1 MRVVIAMMKHETNTF
16 SPVPTP
22 LSRFDNGGPEWNGQA
37 LAAYSGTATPM
48 GAFIDLAKAEG
59 AEIVTP
65 VAAEAWPSGPVQD
78 SAYARLCDAIA
89 EEVDKGCD
97 LVLLDLHGA
106 MVTESLEDGE
116 GELVA
121 RLRALAP
128 ETPIAVALDLHA
140 NLSDKIVDNAD
151 VVTGFKT
158 YPHTDMYETGALAGE
173 IAFRALKGGCRPT
186 MAWGNRPM
194 LPHIMRQ
201 GSADSPMRELIA
213 AARQAEAD
221 GALAVS
227 VFGGFPHADIRDAG
241 IGVVA
246 VTDGDPDGARAICDA
261 ILDRAW
267 EHRHGFVYRSEP
279 AEDAVARAAKLAD
292 GPVLLLDH
300 CDNCGSGG
308 TQDVMAVLGEILR
321 QGLEDVA
328 AFAIHDPQA
337 VDAMMEA
344 GIGAEVTLDLGRQ
357 AGHAG
362 DRQGRRTAQRHRPGQ
377 AAVIRRVYDPRPHV
391 HRRHRGD
398 GPNRRPGHRQGR
410 DRGDRAPPRALG
422 CRLPAEP
429 WHRARGQ
436 ALHHAEIAG
445 ALAGRILAGGAPC
458 GRMRRR
464 RRDDFG
470 LRSARFPPGAAPD
483 IPARSRRRV
492 DLKLPGD
499 RGHFARGDTCVR
511 RLS

>member
-22 LSRFDNGGPEWNGQA
+22 LSRFGNGGPEWNGQA

-128 ETPIAVALDLHA
+128 ETPIAVALDLHG

-158 YPHTDMYETGALAGE
+158 YPHTDMYETGALAGQ

-241 IGVVA
+241 ISVVA
-246 VTDGDPDGARAICDA
+246 VTDGDLDGARAICDA

-267 EHRHGFVYRSEP
+267 EHRHGFVFRSEP
-279 AEDAVARAAKLAD
+279 AEDAIARAAKLAE

-344 GIGAEVTLDLGRQ
+344 GIGAEVTLDLGGKLDMP
-357 AGHAG
+357 AI
-362 DRQGRRTAQRHRPGQ
+362 GRVGEPLSVTGRVKLLSSGEYTIRGPMYTGVTVGMGRTAVLDTGKVEIVVIERHHEPWDVGCLQ
-377 AAVIRRVYDPRPHV
+377 SLGIEPAAKRFIMLKSRVHWRAGFWPVVRHVVECAGVGVTTSDYDQLEFRRV
-391 HRRHRGD
+391 
-398 GPNRRPGHRQGR
+398 RRPIFPL
-410 DRGDRAPPRALG
+410 DPD
-422 CRLPAEP
+422 
-429 WHRARGQ
+429 
-436 ALHHAEIAG
+436 AG
-445 ALAGRILAGGAPC
+445 
-458 GRMRRR
+458 
-464 RRDDFG
+464 
-470 LRSARFPPGAAPD
+470 
-483 IPARSRRRV
+483 
-492 DLKLPGD
+492 
-499 RGHFARGDTCVR
+499 
-511 RLS
+511 

>member
-22 LSRFDNGGPEWNGQA
+22 LSRFGNGGPEWDGQA

-97 LVLLDLHGA
+97 LILLDLHGA

-121 RLRALAP
+121 RLRDLAP
-128 ETPIAVALDLHA
+128 ETPIAVALDLHG
-140 NLSDKIVDNAD
+140 NLSDKIIDNAD

-227 VFGGFPHADIRDAG
+227 VFGGFPHADIHDAG

-246 VTDGDPDGARAICDA
+246 VTDGDADGARAICDA

-267 EHRHGFVYRSEP
+267 EHRQGFVFRSEP
-279 AEDAVARAAKLAD
+279 AEDAIARAAKLAD

-344 GIGAEVTLDLGRQ
+344 GIGAEVTLDLGGKLDMP
-357 AGHAG
+357 AI
-362 DRQGRRTAQRHRPGQ
+362 GRVGEPLSVTGRVKLLSSGEYTIRGPMYTGVTVGMGRTAVLDTGKAEIVVIERHHEPWDVGCLQ
-377 AAVIRRVYDPRPHV
+377 SLGIEPAAKRFIMLKSRVHWRAGFWPVVRHVVECAGVGVTTSDYDKLKFRRV
-391 HRRHRGD
+391 
-398 GPNRRPGHRQGR
+398 RRPIFPL
-410 DRGDRAPPRALG
+410 DPD
-422 CRLPAEP
+422 
-429 WHRARGQ
+429 
-436 ALHHAEIAG
+436 AG
-445 ALAGRILAGGAPC
+445 
-458 GRMRRR
+458 
-464 RRDDFG
+464 
-470 LRSARFPPGAAPD
+470 
-483 IPARSRRRV
+483 
-492 DLKLPGD
+492 
-499 RGHFARGDTCVR
+499 
-511 RLS
+511 

>member
-22 LSRFDNGGPEWNGQA
+22 ITRFGNGGPEWDGQA
-37 LAAYSGTATPM
+37 LAAYEKTATPM
-48 GAFIDLAKAEG
+48 GAFIDLARAEG

-65 VAAEAWPSGPVQD
+65 VAAEAWPSGPVED
-78 SAYARLCDAIA
+78 AAFARLSDAIA

-97 LVLLDLHGA
+97 LILLDLHGA
-106 MVTESLEDGE
+106 MVTESHEDGE

-121 RLRALAP
+121 RLRGLAP
-128 ETPIAVALDLHA
+128 ETPIAVALDLHG

-158 YPHTDMYETGALAGE
+158 YPHTDMYETGELAGR
-173 IAFRALKGGCRPT
+173 IAFKALKGGCRPA

-213 AARQAEAD
+213 AARQAEAE

-227 VFGGFPHADIRDAG
+227 VFGGFPHADIHDAG
-241 IGVVA
+241 ISVVA
-246 VTDGDPDGARAICDA
+246 VTDGDADGARAICDS

-267 EHRHGFVYRSEP
+267 KNRHGFVYRSEP
-279 AEDAVARAAKLAD
+279 AAEAVARAAKLAE
-292 GPVLLLDH
+292 GPVLMLDH

-308 TQDVMAVLGEILR
+308 TQDVMTVLGEILR

-344 GIGAEVTLDLGRQ
+344 GIGAEVTVDLGGKLDMP
-357 AGHAG
+357 AIGKVG
-362 DRQGRRTAQRHRPGQ
+362 EPLSVTGRVKLLSDGQYTIRGPMYTGVTVGMGRTAVLDTGKVEIVVIERHHEPWDLGCLQSLGIEPAAKRFIMLKSRVHWRAGFWPVVRHVVECAGLGVTTSDYGQ
-377 AAVIRRVYDPRPHV
+377 LKFRRV
-391 HRRHRGD
+391 
-398 GPNRRPGHRQGR
+398 RRP
-410 DRGDRAPPRALG
+410 
-422 CRLPAEP
+422 
-429 WHRARGQ
+429 
-436 ALHHAEIAG
+436 I
-445 ALAGRILAGGAPC
+445 
-458 GRMRRR
+458 
-464 RRDDFG
+464 
-470 LRSARFPPGAAPD
+470 FPLDPD
-483 IPARSRRRV
+483 TSV
-492 DLKLPGD
+492 
-499 RGHFARGDTCVR
+499 
-511 RLS
+511 